1 MSKKYFVMVLT
12 MLWSVPAF
20 AAHPLITDD
29 TGTQGK
35 GKFQLEL
42 NGEYVKNEENNAGI
56 TEKETGGTIA
66 AALTYGIDDNVDI
79 IVGFPWQWSTLRENG
94 SMMSNDK
101 GIGDTSIDIKWRL
114 LESKAH
120 ELSLALKPGI
130 TIPTGDEAKGFG
142 NGKISEGM
150 MLIVTREWQHG
161 VLHCNVGYTHHNYEE
176 ELESEI
182 MKKDIWHASLATEL
196 NMADNLRAVGDIGI
210 ETNQDDTSDTHPVFL
225 LGGII
230 YSATENLDLDFG
242 VKGGL
247 NKAETDT
254 IILAGFSVKF

>member
-1 MSKKYFVMVLT
+1 MSKKCSVMVLAI
-12 MLWSVPAF
+12 LSSVPAF

-42 NGEYVKNEENNAGI
+42 NGEYVKNEVNNAGI
-56 TEKETGGTIA
+56 TEKETGGAIA
-66 AALTYGIDDNVDI
+66 SALTYGIVDNVDI
-79 IVGFPWQWSTLRENG
+79 IVGFPWQWSTLREDG

-114 LESKAH
+114 LESKTH
-120 ELSLALKPGI
+120 ELSLALKPGM

-142 NGKISEGM
+142 NGTISGGI
-150 MLIVTREWQHG
+150 MLIATREWQNG
-161 VLHCNVGYTHHNYEE
+161 ALHCNVGYTYHTYAE
-176 ELESEI
+176 ELESDI
-182 MKKDIWHASLATEL
+182 RKQDIWHASLATEL
-196 NMADNLRAVGDIGI
+196 NMTGNLRAVGNIGI

-225 LGGII
+225 LGGMI

-247 NKAETDT
+247 NNAETDT
-254 IILAGFSVKF
+254 IILAGLSVKF